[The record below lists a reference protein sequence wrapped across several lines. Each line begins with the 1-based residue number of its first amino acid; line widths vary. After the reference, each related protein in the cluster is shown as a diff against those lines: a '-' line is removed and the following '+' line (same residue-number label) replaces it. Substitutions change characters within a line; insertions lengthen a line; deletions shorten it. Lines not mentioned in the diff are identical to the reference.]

1 MNVNGQTE
9 MMMTYAEALQEG
21 QKQSRELIA
30 DIRALAEGK
39 GMVWSELTEE
49 EITDLVVDYELNKA
63 TGALEKEEM
72 PKKVWKNLCVNCGID
87 MGDDNPRQLCQKTH
101 CDNDEGEYLEQVQE
115 QVQVQ
120 EQAQVPAQE
129 QVQAQVPAQVQAQVP
144 AQVQAP
150 QLMLGSATQVL
161 DHIARLTERFSKL
174 DAHFTYWL
182 INRIGSRPMTTFG
195 YLPAPLETSACK
207 QVIGKDG
214 CYFKMTTVN
223 TGVDFIWHDRTEN
236 HFLFWGPHQ
245 SVLEAMKMIRGRMD
259 NNNNLYQRSK

>member
-1 MNVNGQTE
+1 MNANGQTE

-21 QKQSRELIA
+21 HKQSRELIA

-63 TGALEKEEM
+63 TGAWEEEKEM

-101 CDNDEGEYLEQVQE
+101 CDNDEGEYLEQVPMQE
-115 QVQVQ
+115 QEQ
-120 EQAQVPAQE
+120 EQEQE
-129 QVQAQVPAQVQAQVP
+129 QVQAQAQP
-144 AQVQAP
+144 P

-182 INRIGSRPMTTFG
+182 INRIGSRAATTFG
-195 YLPAPLETSACK
+195 YLPAPLASETCK

-259 NNNNLYQRSK
+259 NNNLYQRSK

>member
-1 MNVNGQTE
+1 

-21 QKQSRELIA
+21 HKQSRELIA

-63 TGALEKEEM
+63 TGAWEEEKEM
-72 PKKVWKNLCVNCGID
+72 PKKVWENLCVNCGID

-101 CDNDEGEYLEQVQE
+101 CDNDEGEYLEQAQAQVQVQE
-115 QVQVQ
+115 QEQVQ
-120 EQAQVPAQE
+120 EQAQV
-129 QVQAQVPAQVQAQVP
+129 QAQP
-144 AQVQAP
+144 P

-195 YLPAPLETSACK
+195 YLPAPLEPGACK

>member
-1 MNVNGQTE
+1 

-21 QKQSRELIA
+21 QKQSQEQHRQSRELIA

-63 TGALEKEEM
+63 TGALEKEEEEM

-101 CDNDEGEYLEQVQE
+101 CDNDEGEYLEQVQA
-115 QVQVQ
+115 QMQ
-120 EQAQVPAQE
+120 EQEQEQE
-129 QVQAQVPAQVQAQVP
+129 QVQAQVQEQEQEQE
-144 AQVQAP
+144 QVQAP

-182 INRIGSRPMTTFG
+182 INRIGSRPMSTFG
-195 YLPAPLETSACK
+195 YLPAPLASETCK

-259 NNNNLYQRSK
+259 NNLYQRSK